1 MSRINLARIA
11 TRVESQGGSF
21 EDVEVLGTLA
31 DGLTD
36 EMTVDFSNKNLRGKD
51 RVVVFVYD
59 GEDDEAPLMFPCSK
73 VLSATVRKALA
84 DKVAKK
90 DDILASLLYLRLVKN
105 DRGVFISPDASEV
118 ARFKVKDLKK
128 KGRVSI
134 NDLVAF

>member
-1 MSRINLARIA
+1 MTRINLARIA

-36 EMTVDFSNKNLRGKD
+36 EMTVDFSNKNLRGD
-51 RVVVFVYD
+51 NRVVVFVYD
-59 GEDDEAPLMFPCSK
+59 GEKAPLMFPCSK
-73 VLSATVRKALA
+73 ALSATVRKALA

-105 DRGVFISPDASEV
+105 DKGVFISPDASDIN
-118 ARFKVKDLKK
+118 RLKVKDLKK
-128 KGRVSI
+128 KAKISI
-134 NDLVAF
+134 NDLVVF

>member
-1 MSRINLARIA
+1 MAINLARIA

-36 EMTVDFSNKNLRGKD
+36 EMTVDFSTKNLRGD
-51 RVVVFVYD
+51 NRVVVFVYD
-59 GEDDEAPLMFPCSK
+59 DKDEPPLMFPCSK
-73 VLSATVRKALA
+73 ALSATVRKALA

-105 DRGVFISPDASEV
+105 DAGVFISPDASEV

-128 KGRVSI
+128 KAKISI